1 MDQQDQ
7 KQKLLGRIMSALT
20 WFNWVAALTVVNA
33 LMAVF
38 DIDMSLAFGLTSV
51 SLVEAILMQVHQAT
65 KLSINDAVIV
75 FVYAAISAGIF
86 YGLGRAAG
94 AGRIWP
100 IVLALVL
107 YSGDT
112 LLTLLAQ
119 MWIGLACHAYVT
131 YRFVD
136 AVIANIKL
144 ARLLK
149 TESAQEVAG

>member
-1 MDQQDQ
+1 
-7 KQKLLGRIMSALT
+7 
-20 WFNWVAALTVVNA
+20 
-33 LMAVF
+33 
-38 DIDMSLAFGLTSV
+38 
-51 SLVEAILMQVHQAT
+51 MQVHQAT
-65 KLSINDAVIV
+65 KISINDAVIV
-75 FVYAAISAGIF
+75 VVYAAISAGIF

-136 AVIANIKL
+136 AIIANIKL

>member
-20 WFNWVAALTVVNA
+20 WFKWVAALTVVNA
-33 LMAVF
+33 LMSVF

-51 SLVEAILMQVHQAT
+51 SYVHAILLSVHDTT

-75 FVYAAISAGIF
+75 VVFAAISAGII

-112 LLTLLAQ
+112 LLTLFAQ

-136 AVIANIKL
+136 AIIANIKL

-149 TESAQEVAG
+149 SESKQEVAV

>member
-7 KQKLLGRIMSALT
+7 KQQLLGRIMSALT

-51 SLVEAILMQVHQAT
+51 SFVQAILMQVHQAT
-65 KLSINDAVIV
+65 KLSINDAIV
-75 FVYAAISAGIF
+75 VVVFAAISGGIF

-100 IVLALVL
+100 VVVALIL

-112 LLTLLAQ
+112 LLTLMAQ

-136 AVIANIKL
+136 AIIANIKL
-144 ARLLK
+144 GKLIK
-149 TESAQEVAG
+149 SESAKASEV